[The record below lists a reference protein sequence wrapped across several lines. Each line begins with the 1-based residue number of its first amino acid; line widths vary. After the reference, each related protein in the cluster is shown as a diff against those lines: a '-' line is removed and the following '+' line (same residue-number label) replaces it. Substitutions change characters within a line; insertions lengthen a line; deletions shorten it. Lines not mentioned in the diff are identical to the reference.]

1 MGLLEQLDEFRKAE
15 AIWQNHCQS
24 LCWQSE
30 GRAMPDT
37 FKFIFVIGLIAGCV
51 YGAAYALAS
60 FPPEPSEIIKSLPH
74 EKLRQH

>member
-1 MGLLEQLDEFRKAE
+1 
-15 AIWQNHCQS
+15 
-24 LCWQSE
+24 
-30 GRAMPDT
+30 MPDT

-51 YGAAYALAS
+51 YGAALALAS